1 MIDTTNHPLYD
12 VRSHVTISDTAEK
25 CSALCDIPDA
35 TTDNSLLD
43 SRENKREL
51 RKEYSN
57 FSSWWQEQS
66 IIRDDDAETTTTA
79 SSTTQKQTKPELTT
93 TAWFRH
99 GSLPEVRISFE
110 EKDYV
115 DDVKK
120 RILCDG
126 SFWFCSMRGR
136 SDLRIFTEE
145 GVEIGAME
153 KFHPYSHKD
162 RVFVIKLVR

>member
-1 MIDTTNHPLYD
+1 MQQQESNEMIKDAHLYD
-12 VRSHVTISDTAEK
+12 VRSRVTTLDTE
-25 CSALCDIPDA
+25 
-35 TTDNSLLD
+35 
-43 SRENKREL
+43 
-51 RKEYSN
+51 KEYSN
-57 FSSWWQEQS
+57 SWREKS
-66 IIRDDDAETTTTA
+66 AICHDDAEKTTTA

-93 TAWFRH
+93 KAWFRH
-99 GSLPEVRISFE
+99 GTLPEVRISFE

-120 RILCDG
+120 RILRDG

-153 KFHPYSHKD
+153 KFHPYSRKD
-162 RVFVIKLVR
+162 CVFVIKLIRQAHAIVY